1 MKKLI
6 AILLSAAMLLG
17 LCACGGPT
25 YDEALLGVYTCYA
38 GEAMGVKMD
47 AAELWDDVCTI
58 ELKQGGKGKVHMDGD
73 DYSMKYT
80 LAGETITIE
89 VDGETGSGTL
99 KDGLM
104 EVEILDLKL
113 FLAKEGVEVPSAAS
127 DAGYYIL
134 TSMTEDGE
142 TFDEAMLKELG
153 LYGTMYLVMNEDG
166 TGYMCFGEDD
176 TSSLTWEQGFITMD
190 GETAPYTLEGDV
202 LTIEEDG
209 VSMTYTRSNDTPPAA
224 PAAPAE
230 PEEEPEDPSSAEPEE
245 PEEPGAPAISNEP
258 VSADL
263 GDYHITIVAAEEFT
277 DIDGKAAIRFYYDF
291 TNNSDDLESAW
302 VNLDYK
308 ASQEGYELVSTYASM
323 DDDVPEYDNDSRKVI
338 PGTTIRCIS
347 EYSYKPDGG
356 TLEFTISDFDD
367 NAVTMEFDP
376 QNLPGRPE
384 ELEIPAISD
393 PTWTSGMS
401 TEGVYDENYYVKID
415 HYEYTTGY
423 GDVPLLRV
431 YFEFTNNSEE
441 ATSFFMATNLIALQD
456 GVQLM
461 TDWPSESVPEDDNY
475 SMDVAPGES
484 IMASECFEVR
494 GDSPIEIMVYEY
506 WNETTIGMV
515 IPAA

>member
-1 MKKLI
+1 M
-6 AILLSAAMLLG
+6 
-17 LCACGGPT
+17 
-25 YDEALLGVYTCYA
+25 
-38 GEAMGVKMD
+38 
-47 AAELWDDVCTI
+47 
-58 ELKQGGKGKVHMDGD
+58 
-73 DYSMKYT
+73 
-80 LAGETITIE
+80 
-89 VDGETGSGTL
+89 
-99 KDGLM
+99 
-104 EVEILDLKL
+104 
-113 FLAKEGVEVPSAAS
+113 
-127 DAGYYIL
+127 
-134 TSMTEDGE
+134 
-142 TFDEAMLKELG
+142 
-153 LYGTMYLVMNEDG
+153 
-166 TGYMCFGEDD
+166 
-176 TSSLTWEQGFITMD
+176 
-190 GETAPYTLEGDV
+190 
-202 LTIEEDG
+202 
-209 VSMTYTRSNDTPPAA
+209 
-224 PAAPAE
+224 
-230 PEEEPEDPSSAEPEE
+230 
-245 PEEPGAPAISNEP
+245 
-258 VSADL
+258 
-263 GDYHITIVAAEEFT
+263 AAEEFT

-367 NAVTMEFDP
+367 NSVTMEFDP
-376 QNLPGRPE
+376 KNLPGRPE

-441 ATSFFMATNLIALQD
+441 ATSFFFATNLIALQD

-461 TDWPSESVPEDDNY
+461 TDWPSEEVPEDDNY

>member
-1 MKKLI
+1 MKKWI
-6 AILLSAAMLLG
+6 AILLAAVITLG

-25 YDEALLGVYTCYA
+25 YDEALMGVYTCYA

-47 AAELWDDVCTI
+47 AADLFDDDCTI
-58 ELKQGGKGKVHMDGD
+58 ELKQGGKGKMHMDGD
-73 DYSMKYT
+73 DYSLKYT
-80 LAGETITIE
+80 LDGETINIE

-104 EVEILDLKL
+104 EVEVLELKL
-113 FLAKEGVEVPSAAS
+113 YLAKEGVEIPSS

-153 LYGTMYLVMNEDG
+153 LYGTMCLVMNEDG

-176 TSSLTWEQGFITMD
+176 VSSITWEQGAITVD
-190 GETAPYTLEGDV
+190 GETSPYTLEGDV

-209 VSMTYTRSNDTPPAA
+209 ISMTFTRSDETPPPK

-230 PEEEPEDPSSAEPEE
+230 PEPESSTEEPEPAEPDA
-245 PEEPGAPAISNEP
+245 PDAPAASGEP

-263 GDYHITIVAAEEFT
+263 GDYHISIVAAEEFT
-277 DIDGKAAIRFYYDF
+277 DIDDNPAIRFYYDF

-302 VNLDYK
+302 LNLNYK

-323 DDDVPEYDNDSRKVI
+323 EDDVPEYDNDSRKVI
-338 PGTTIRCIS
+338 PGVTIRCVE

-356 TLEFTISDFDD
+356 TLEFTITDYEDH
-367 NAVTMEFDP
+367 AVTMEFDP
-376 QNLPGRPE
+376 QNLPGRPG
-384 ELEIPAISD
+384 ELEIPTISD
-393 PTWTSGMS
+393 PAWTSGMAS
-401 TEGVYDENYYVKID
+401 EGVYDDDYYVKID
-415 HYEYTTGY
+415 HYEYTTGS
-423 GDVPLLRV
+423 GDIPLLRV

-441 ATSFFMATNLIALQD
+441 DTSFFMAATLLAMQD
-456 GVQLM
+456 GVEL
-461 TDWPSESVPEDDNY
+461 ESTWASDSVAEDDNY
-475 SMDVAPGES
+475 SVDIAPGES
-484 IMASECFEVR
+484 IMTSDCFEVR
-494 GDSPIEIMVYEY
+494 SDSPIEIMVMDY
-506 WNETTIGMV
+506 WGDSSLGMV